1 MKKFLPV
8 LLTLFYSSTLLL
20 SSFASPIPASAQ
32 APTTCVIT
40 DLINLIPW
48 IGNKI
53 SQLVLPDGPWYNQ
66 NTCQFN
72 RKVFDTTN
80 PDEIFG
86 ERYTF
91 AQINWII
98 NSLQAVLNP
107 FVALSQ
113 NLNNFIDAI
122 KNLYASNSPPPTFAQ
137 YSQLGVAGILVGTI
151 SDLYASP
158 PASGIQSINNALA
171 YFDITTTAHAQGYG
185 YGALNGFKKIWSASR
200 NMTYLIMTVLLVVA
214 GFMVMFRVKINPQTA
229 VTLQLMIPKII
240 ITLLLVTF
248 SYAIAGLVIDMVYV
262 LISFVIVLLGIV
274 GSPPVLTDVGKS
286 IAFLTSSDYGKIFWY
301 FMAPWLVIF
310 AAGGLTILIAAAL
323 APPLAPFV
331 LPALGA
337 VGILNLIVGAFF
349 FILLF
354 KVWWMLLKTYL
365 TLMLLIV
372 VGPWQ
377 IMLGLLPGQS
387 GFGSWLRNII
397 AQASTF
403 VVVPLMF
410 LFTMLI
416 WNIPVINPLGG
427 VNTGTGLFMTL
438 PNFPFQDGNGIIFN
452 FAVGYAILAL
462 TPKIAEIIRDALKVP
477 AFKYGTAFGEA
488 LGPIRTMGGWGQA
501 GASVATDRYTAGL
514 GKADPWERKAIDI
527 ARYLGALKGKPGS

>member
-387 GFGSWLRNII
+387 GFGSWLISSPKL
-397 AQASTF
+397 QLSSS
-403 VVVPLMF
+403 
-410 LFTMLI
+410 
-416 WNIPVINPLGG
+416 
-427 VNTGTGLFMTL
+427 
-438 PNFPFQDGNGIIFN
+438 FP
-452 FAVGYAILAL
+452 
-462 TPKIAEIIRDALKVP
+462 
-477 AFKYGTAFGEA
+477 
-488 LGPIRTMGGWGQA
+488 
-501 GASVATDRYTAGL
+501 
-514 GKADPWERKAIDI
+514 
-527 ARYLGALKGKPGS
+527 